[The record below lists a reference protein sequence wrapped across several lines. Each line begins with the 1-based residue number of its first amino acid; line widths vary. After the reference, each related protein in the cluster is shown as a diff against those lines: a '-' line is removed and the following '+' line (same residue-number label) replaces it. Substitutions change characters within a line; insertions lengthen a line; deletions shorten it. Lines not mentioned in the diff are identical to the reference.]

1 MAKIINEWP
10 TATRTRT
17 SKYPWTEWLDGEM
30 RELVEGVD
38 YETSTI
44 SMQAQVGSAAKRLGV
59 RYRTTTNEVGV
70 AVQAIL
76 DWRDE
81 AQAETGWVPRND

>member
-17 SKYPWTEWLDGEM
+17 SKYPWTEWMDGEM
-30 RELVEGVD
+30 RQLVQGVD
-38 YETSTI
+38 YETSTL

-59 RYRTTTNEVGV
+59 KYRTTATELGL
-70 AVQAIL
+70 AVEAIL